1 MIVDLVQFEVFTL
14 FLIFCRIGTIALLM
28 PTLGETYIPTRA
40 RLLFTLGFTLL
51 VVTIVGD
58 SIPPM
63 PSGATAM
70 VMLIGGE
77 IIVGLMIGLTLR
89 IFVVCLATAGTIM
102 SFVSGFANAQLFN
115 PAISAQGSLQ
125 SVFLS
130 MFGALL
136 ILETDLH
143 HLMLRGMIDSY
154 ALFEPGLVPDT
165 GDMALMM
172 ARNFANS
179 FEVAMRIASPFI
191 VVGIVFYVI
200 LGITNR
206 LMPQLQVFFIALPLQ
221 IMLGL
226 FVFFVS
232 IGAMM
237 TVFLQYFSESLSGF
251 ILLN

>member
-1 MIVDLVQFEVFTL
+1 MIIDAAQLEIFTL

-28 PTLGETYIPTRA
+28 PTVGETYIPTRA

-51 VVTIVGD
+51 VYNIVGD
-58 SIPPM
+58 TLPPM
-63 PSGATAM
+63 PNGATAM
-70 VMLIGGE
+70 VLLIAGE
-77 IIVGLMIGLTLR
+77 VIIGLMIGMSLR

-130 MFGALL
+130 MLGALL

-143 HLMLRGMIDSY
+143 HLMLRGMVDSY
-154 ALFEPGLVPDT
+154 TLFVPAALPDT

-172 ARNFANS
+172 ARNFADS
-179 FEVAMRIASPFI
+179 FEVAMRISAPFI

-206 LMPQLQVFFIALPLQ
+206 LMPQMQVFFIALPLQ
-221 IMLGL
+221 IMVGL
-226 FVFFVS
+226 FVFFAS

-237 TVFLQYFSESLSGF
+237 TVFLNYFAESLSGF
-251 ILLN
+251 LLLN

>member
-1 MIVDLVQFEVFTL
+1 MVVDLLPLEIFSL

-51 VVTIVGD
+51 VATIVGD
-58 SIPPM
+58 SLPPM
-63 PSGATAM
+63 PTSAIVM
-70 VMLIGGE
+70 VLLIGGE
-77 IIVGLMIGLTLR
+77 IIIGLMIGMTLR

-143 HLMLRGMIDSY
+143 HLMLRGMVDSY
-154 ALFEPGLVPDT
+154 TLFEPGTLPDS
-165 GDMALMM
+165 GDTALMM

-179 FEVAMRIASPFI
+179 FEVAMRISSPFI

-251 ILLN
+251 LLLN

>member
-1 MIVDLVQFEVFTL
+1 MAIDVLPLEVFSL
-14 FLIFCRIGTIALLM
+14 FLIFCRIGSIALLM

-51 VVTIVGD
+51 VATIVGD
-58 SIPPM
+58 RLPAM
-63 PSGATAM
+63 PSNATLM
-70 VMLIGGE
+70 IMLIMGE
-77 IIVGLMIGLTLR
+77 IFIGLMIGMSLR
-89 IFVVCLATAGTIM
+89 IFMVCLATAGTIM

-143 HLMLRGMIDSY
+143 HLMLRGMVDSY
-154 ALFEPGLVPDT
+154 ALFQPGQLPDA
-165 GDMALMM
+165 GDTALMM

-179 FEVAMRIASPFI
+179 FEVAMRIASPFL

-206 LMPQLQVFFIALPLQ
+206 LMPQMQVFFIALPLQ

-226 FVFFVS
+226 FVFVVS

-251 ILLN
+251 LVLN